1 MLLFFVGVLPVV
13 SESWFAGVVLV
24 PWMALFAVIIPGPL
38 RARVLASQF
47 AGSGQSYCMHFVLL
61 CPSPGGCVP
70 VL

>member
-1 MLLFFVGVLPVV
+1 MLLFFVGVLPIV
-13 SESWFAGVVLV
+13 SESWFAGVALV
-24 PWMALFAVIIPGPL
+24 PWLASCVGIIPGPL